1 MNRVSDYYVKQEK
14 SKLERKYHIFIWK
27 KFKLVLSH
35 EGRTMRWEG
44 DNTVKEKG
52 EERVVEL
59 KPHEDR
65 RGTVWGKE
73 GTTGGVCVYR
83 HGSRGRGW
91 GRTKAVC
98 IHHNEVHRFSCQLEK
113 KLIEKKSS
121 TPSLL
126 AVCASVEECDY
137 NSDVKRSHREIAI
150 RGPAGQRLPSELG
163 SMEDSLPSSPPAL
176 IWRMSWA
183 WMPDLS
189 LVGPLV

>member
-1 MNRVSDYYVKQEK
+1 MKRGWWNSSHMKTEGGPFE
-14 SKLERKYHIFIWK
+14 ERKGPQEEYVCIDMAA
-27 KFKLVLSH
+27 
-35 EGRTMRWEG
+35 GEG
-44 DNTVKEKG
+44 D
-52 EERVVEL
+52 EEEQRLSVYTIMRFIAFHANL
-59 KPHEDR
+59 K
-65 RGTVWGKE
+65 
-73 GTTGGVCVYR
+73 
-83 HGSRGRGW
+83 
-91 GRTKAVC
+91 
-98 IHHNEVHRFSCQLEK
+98 K

-137 NSDVKRSHREIAI
+137 NSDVKRSHREIAV